1 MPSCDPQ
8 RLAHWRTVIDE
19 HSRSGLTIKAFCQQ
33 RQLPKSGFYHWK
45 AILLALDSG
54 TPAPPQAQPK
64 TRPHP
69 SDTPLS
75 AAFVPVRVVPDTLVE
90 VTLTDGVQ
98 LKLPLNSNV
107 EQVARLVKAVAAC
120 RTSA

>member
-1 MPSCDPQ
+1 MPSYDPQ

-19 HSRSGLTIKAFCQQ
+19 QARSGLSIKAFCQQ

-54 TPAPPQAQPK
+54 TPASSQVVPPAHPESLPQP
-64 TRPHP
+64 R
-69 SDTPLS
+69 DTPVS
-75 AAFVPVRVVPDTLVE
+75 AAFVPVRVVPNTLVE
-90 VTLTDGVQ
+90 VTLTNGVQ

-120 RTSA
+120 

>member
-1 MPSCDPQ
+1 MPNYDPQ
-8 RLAHWRTVIDE
+8 CLAHWRTVIDE
-19 HSRSGLTIKAFCQQ
+19 QALSGLTIKAFCQQ
-33 RQLPKSGFYHWK
+33 RQLPKSGFHHWK
-45 AILLALDSG
+45 AILALDSG
-54 TPAPPQAQPK
+54 TPAEPQP
-64 TRPHP
+64 RPR
-69 SDTPLS
+69 SSGTPVS

-90 VTLTDGVQ
+90 VTLTNGVQ

>member
-1 MPSCDPQ
+1 MPSYDPQ

-19 HSRSGLTIKAFCQQ
+19 QARSGLTITAFCQQ
-33 RQLPKSGFYHWK
+33 RQLPKSKFYHWK
-45 AILLALDSG
+45 AILLALDST

-64 TRPHP
+64 PRS

-75 AAFVPVRVVPDTLVE
+75 PVFVPVRVVPDTLVE
-90 VTLTDGVQ
+90 LTLTNGVQ
-98 LKLPLNSNV
+98 LKLPLNSDV

-120 RTSA
+120 

>member
-1 MPSCDPQ
+1 MPSYDPQ
-8 RLAHWRTVIDE
+8 RLAHWRALIDE
-19 HSRSGLTIKAFCQQ
+19 QARSGLTIKAFSQQ

-45 AILLALDSG
+45 AILLALDST

-64 TRPHP
+64 PR
-69 SDTPLS
+69 SSGTPLS

-90 VTLTDGVQ
+90 VTLTNGVQ
-98 LKLPLNSNV
+98 LKLPLSANV

>member
-1 MPSCDPQ
+1 MPSYDPQ
-8 RLAHWRTVIDE
+8 RLAHWRTVIGE
-19 HSRSGLTIKAFCQQ
+19 QARSGLTITAFCQQ

-45 AILLALDSG
+45 AILLALDSA

-64 TRPHP
+64 
-69 SDTPLS
+69 SSGTPLP

-90 VTLTDGVQ
+90 VTLTNGVQ
-98 LKLPLNSNV
+98 LKLPLSANV

-120 RTSA
+120 

>member
-1 MPSCDPQ
+1 MPNHDPV
-8 RLAHWRTVIDE
+8 RLAHWRTVIGE
-19 HSRSGLTIKAFCQQ
+19 QALSGLSITAFCQQ

-45 AILLALDSG
+45 AILALDSG
-54 TPAPPQAQPK
+54 TPAEPQP
-64 TRPHP
+64 RPHP

-90 VTLTDGVQ
+90 LTLTNGVQ
-98 LKLPLNSNV
+98 LKLPLSANV